1 MTLHRSIVSVVTLS
15 LAAATMALA
24 MRPQDG
30 GAPRPAESP
39 KAADAPKAAAPKRD
53 EAKRREIERLLELSG
68 TRDAVRNQ
76 IDVMT
81 KGFANMNL
89 PPEMAAAMK
98 EEFTNGLGEMIDMTI
113 DVYDRNFSMEEV
125 KAFVAFYE
133 SPTCQKIS
141 KIMPTVLKEST
152 EAGMKWGLQMQPRL
166 MKRMAALERAQ
177 AELERRFA
185 GAPIPRPSHWGG
197 YRVALERIEFW
208 QGDKFRLHDR
218 LVYPRSGGGWS
229 IQRLSP

>member
-68 TRDAVRNQ
+68 TRAAMRNQ

-89 PPEMAAAMK
+89 PPEMATAMK
-98 EEFTNGLGEMIDMTI
+98 EEFTNGLGDMVEMTV

-133 SPTCQKIS
+133 SPTGQKIS

-166 MKRMAALERAQ
+166 MKRMAELRAAQ
-177 AELERRFA
+177 AKPGAA
-185 GAPIPRPSHWGG
+185 GAAAPADNDG
-197 YRVALERIEFW
+197 
-208 QGDKFRLHDR
+208 
-218 LVYPRSGGGWS
+218 
-229 IQRLSP
+229 